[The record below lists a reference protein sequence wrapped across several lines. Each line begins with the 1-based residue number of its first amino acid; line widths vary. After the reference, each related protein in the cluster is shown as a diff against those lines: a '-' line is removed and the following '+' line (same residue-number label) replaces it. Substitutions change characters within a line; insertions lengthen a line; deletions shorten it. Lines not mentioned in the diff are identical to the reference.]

1 MSQIQTRIPFQPL
14 QNTQEPLLQDTKDS
28 LKKKNLKAASPSSNS
43 TQTPENIALEVEK
56 NGTIQARKKKDGTLD
71 MRYKENREALNEP
84 GKNLDKS
91 LDKRFK
97 ENKEKQAEEKL
108 ERKLEG
114 LCSELDSMD
123 LGDIGEI
130 KDKEG
135 MRSVSTQTD
144 FQEDEKEGEVING
157 KRTISTQ
164 TDFL

>member
-1 MSQIQTRIPFQPL
+1 MSQTQARTPFQPL
-14 QNTQEPLLQDTKDS
+14 HNAQEPLLQATKDS
-28 LKKKNLKAASPSSNS
+28 LKKKSLKPSSPSSHS

-71 MRYKENREALNEP
+71 MRYKENREAYNEP

-97 ENKEKQAEEKL
+97 ENKVKEAEEKL
-108 ERKLEG
+108 ARKLEG

-123 LGDIGEI
+123 LSDAREV

-135 MRSVSTQTD
+135 MRSVGTQTD
-144 FQEDEKEGEVING
+144 FKEDEKEGEVVNG
-157 KRTISTQ
+157 KRTIGTQ
-164 TDFL
+164 TDFS